1 MRRLSL
7 VLVGGAFLL
16 AGCNALRDAFSGR
29 AETVARANDQTL
41 SVERLAAWAGSGKQ
55 VPRDPQSLSRLA
67 HVWVDY
73 ALLGQALAAGA
84 KLPDPKTLVAGN
96 WAPLSPL

>member
-29 AETVARANDQTL
+29 AETVARAHDQTL
-41 SVERLAAWAGSGKQ
+41 SVGRVGAWAGSGEQ
-55 VPRDPQSLSRLA
+55 GPRDPQSLSRLA
-67 HVWVDY
+67 HVWGDY
-73 ALLGQALAAGA
+73 ALLGQALAAGG
-84 KLPDPKTLVAGN
+84 KTPGAAAAGLGE
-96 WAPLSPL
+96 WPPA